1 MKVKAIIDCVG
12 LGYELKKDEIAELKD
27 EVGQKLVHFGYVEV
41 LEPQTNG
48 GSGITLLTV
57 DDLPQK
63 SGWYELPNGEK
74 VQGREKAE
82 EALEELNKEKSEE

>member
-12 LGYELKKDEIAELKD
+12 LGYDLKKDDITDLKE
-27 EVGQKLVHFGYVEV
+27 EVGQKLVHFGYVE
-41 LEPQTNG
+41 EIISQTNEDNG
-48 GSGITLLTV
+48 NKPLTV

>member
-12 LGYELKKDEIAELKD
+12 LGYELKKDEVAELKY
-27 EVGQKLVHFGYVEV
+27 EVGQKLVYFGYVEE
-41 LEPQTNG
+41 LKPQTNENNG
-48 GSGITLLTV
+48 NTVLTV